1 MGGGEE
7 GVDKKTEAKFVAG
20 LTARI
25 VKTIGKNV
33 RVKTNDTLK
42 DSELICC

>member
-7 GVDKKTEAKFVAG
+7 GVDKKTDAKCVAG

>member
-25 VKTIGKNV
+25 VKNNREECPGE
-33 RVKTNDTLK
+33 D
-42 DSELICC
+42 